1 MSRNCH
7 FKQGVQETF
16 DPWQEL
22 LYHQLAIGHWRY
34 SSCLVKL
41 VYSVENTDVEANLVP
56 RVSPDPETYLKEL
69 LEVTRDGPVFQKDL
83 FDILAAIIMVRLAL
97 TGKFDHVRTESDYR
111 HKDERTLSNSYLA
124 DEMRKLDLVKKL
136 DADTRSKLTD
146 LGFWKHDDIW
156 EYGQLFADRFP
167 DVNLS

>member
-1 MSRNCH
+1 MTR
-7 FKQGVQETF
+7 QG
-16 DPWQEL
+16 
-22 LYHQLAIGHWRY
+22 H
-34 SSCLVKL
+34 LVH
-41 VYSVENTDVEANLVP
+41 
-56 RVSPDPETYLKEL
+56 
-69 LEVTRDGPVFQKDL
+69 
-83 FDILAAIIMVRLAL
+83 ILSHEFL
-97 TGKFDHVRTESDYR
+97 GTESDYR